1 MDRLPH
7 PAGQSWRAR
16 GSAGG
21 FSDPL
26 TLSSALACGAPYFA
40 VTPGPVPCEK
50 ACGYGLHLPLAT
62 IPSHDHTLVKRD
74 TL

>member
-7 PAGQSWRAR
+7 PAGQSWRAQ

-26 TLSSALACGAPYFA
+26 TLSSDLT
-40 VTPGPVPCEK
+40 VTPGPVPCGK

-62 IPSHDHTLVKRD
+62 IPSHDHILVKRD